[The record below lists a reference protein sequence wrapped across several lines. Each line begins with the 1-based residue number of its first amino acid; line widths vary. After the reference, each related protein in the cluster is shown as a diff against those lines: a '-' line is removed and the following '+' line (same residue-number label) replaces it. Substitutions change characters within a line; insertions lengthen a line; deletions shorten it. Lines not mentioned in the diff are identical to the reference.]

1 MNALAKAFFKVEP
14 GHFVAYQ
21 GEKYKVTHMLSV
33 ESVLATNVVTGNPE
47 RLRLE
52 SIVPWKEELSSDS
65 NEAQEV
71 ETHFSEVSEDDWKV
85 AQDRFQAIKP
95 LLEDPIRTREAV
107 EKIGTKVGVNATT
120 LYKWMKDYQDSG
132 SVSSLVPAK
141 RGRRVGSKLIS
152 PEAEVVITS
161 VINDLYLTNQKGGVR
176 TTIIEVKTQC
186 RTAKIKAPHSNTIRN
201 RIKELHPKEVLTK
214 RGGKD
219 LARNRF
225 APIQG
230 AFPGADT
237 PLAVVQ
243 IDHTEADVIL
253 VDEKYRKPIARP
265 WLTLAMDVYS
275 RMVVGLYLSFEKPS
289 ATSVGM
295 CLAQAICPKR
305 EYLARLGVGG
315 DWPVWGSMG
324 VVHADNAKEFRGKV
338 LKRACDE
345 YKIDLQWRPVQLPH
359 FGGHIERMM
368 RTMAI
373 EIHKLPGTT
382 FSNIKERKNYNSE
395 KQSALTLREFERH
408 IVDFIVNIYH
418 ERVHTTIQMPPKRKW
433 AVGVLGTVDQPGIG
447 SPAVPRDP
455 RQVQLDFMPFYRR
468 TVQQYGVQ
476 IDNINYYSPVLDQY
490 INAMDPRNPKAKRK
504 FTFRRDPKDISKIY
518 FHDPAD
524 GRYVEVPYRNIGW
537 PAISAWE
544 LNDAIS
550 KLKAEGRVDV
560 DEDLIFGAIT
570 RLRRNVA
577 ESVAK
582 TKAARKQETRI
593 PKKSAPKKSKS
604 ASSSDD
610 AAAPINDHTSH
621 HEEHDEDPFLSEITP
636 FADIR

>member
-1 MNALAKAFFKVEP
+1 MNALAKAFFKVQP
-14 GHFVAYQ
+14 GHFVSYQ
-21 GEKYKVTHMLSV
+21 GDKYKVTHMLSV
-33 ESVLATNVVTGNPE
+33 ESVMATNVVTGNPE

-52 SIVPWKEELSSDS
+52 SIVPWKEELPSDS

-71 ETHFSEVSEDDWKV
+71 EKHFSEVSEADWKI
-85 AQDRFQAIKP
+85 AQDRFKAIKP
-95 LLEDPIRTREAV
+95 LLEDPIRTRESV
-107 EKIGTKVGVNATT
+107 ERIGKEVGVNATT

-141 RGRRVGSKLIS
+141 RGRRVGTKLIS

-161 VINDLYLTNQKGGVR
+161 VISELYLSKQNGDAK
-176 TTIIEVKTQC
+176 TTIIEVQTQC
-186 RTAKIKAPHSNTIRN
+186 RTAKIKAPHANTIRN
-201 RIKELHPKEVLTK
+201 RIDELHPREVLSK

-253 VDEKYRKPIARP
+253 VDEKYRKPLARP
-265 WLTLAMDVYS
+265 WLTLAIDVYS
-275 RMVVGLYLSFEKPS
+275 RMVVGLFLSFEKPS

-315 DWPVWGSMG
+315 DWPVWGTMG
-324 VVHADNAKEFRGKV
+324 VVHADNAKEFRGNV

-368 RTMAI
+368 GTMAT

-382 FSNIKERKNYNSE
+382 FSNIKKRKNYDSE
-395 KQSALTLREFERH
+395 KMAAMTLREFERH

-418 ERVHTTIQMPPKRKW
+418 ERVHSTILMPPKRKW
-433 AVGVLGTVDQPGIG
+433 ALGVLGTADQPGIG

-490 INAMDPRNPKAKRK
+490 INAMDPGNSKAKRK

-524 GRYVEVPYRNIGW
+524 GRYVETPYRNIGW

-544 LNDAIS
+544 LNDAIA
-550 KLKAEGRVDV
+550 KLKAEGRADV

-570 RLRRNVA
+570 RLRQNVA
-577 ESVAK
+577 ESVSK

-593 PKKSAPKKSKS
+593 PKKPTTKRAKDT
-604 ASSSDD
+604 SSSDD
-610 AAAPINDHTSH
+610 GTTDHIEH
-621 HEEHDEDPFLSEITP
+621 NAQNEAHDEDPFLSQITP